1 MHTKLLLDLFV
12 HIAKRDAF
20 HQLRTVEQLGYIVS
34 VSSHAVLR
42 VRHVLF
48 LLQSNAH
55 SAAHL
60 DARAEAFVQEVL
72 RPKLRDLSESEFA
85 EFREELRKA
94 KLDAPKNLR
103 QAAAREWWEVQEGTL
118 VFGRA
123 EKEAAALEE
132 VTLAQ
137 LRAFADEYVL
147 DEASRRRLAVHVRKE
162 GEALEGGVDR
172 AGLWAAKGQL
182 AVY

>member
-1 MHTKLLLDLFV
+1 MYPQHC
-12 HIAKRDAF
+12 
-20 HQLRTVEQLGYIVS
+20 
-34 VSSHAVLR
+34 
-42 VRHVLF
+42 
-48 LLQSNAH
+48 
-55 SAAHL
+55 
-60 DARAEAFVQEVL
+60 AEM
-72 RPKLRDLSESEFA
+72 SEAEFA

-123 EKEAAALEE
+123 EREAAALEA

-137 LRAFADEYVL
+137 LRAFAKEHVL
-147 DEASRRRLAVHVRKE
+147 DEHTRRRLAVHVRKE
-162 GEALEGGVDR
+162 GEVLEEGGVDR
-172 AGLWAAKGQL
+172 AGLWSTKRGL